1 MTDSSEKYSESKHN
15 KMNFLEHLEVLRWIF
30 MRIVVVLF
38 IISCVIYIFREFVF
52 HEIVM
57 ASKDMDFWT
66 YTKFCDLSHFFNSLW
81 PNFIEAEVMCFDSI
95 DPDFLP
101 GKVTGKFITAMLVA
115 IIGAIIVT
123 FPYILWEFWRFLKPA
138 LYPKEKKSARGL
150 VFFSS
155 LLFMAGILFGYFIIN
170 PLSVHFLIGFDMGY
184 ETLNHFPM
192 NSFMAIVAS
201 TTLAAGVMF
210 ELPVLIYFLSKA
222 GIIPPE
228 VMKKY
233 RKHSFIATLILAAI
247 ITPPDVISQIIVAIP
262 IVILYELSIF
272 ISRWVNKRRVI

>member
-1 MTDSSEKYSESKHN
+1 MTNNPNKGSKSKHN
-15 KMNFLEHLEVLRWIF
+15 RMSFLEHLEVLRWVF
-30 MRIVVVLF
+30 MRIIIVLF
-38 IISCVIYIFREFVF
+38 VIACFVYLFREFVF

-66 YTKFCDLSHFFNSLW
+66 YTKFCNISHHLNSIW
-81 PNFIEAEVMCFDSI
+81 PSFIEADVMCFDVI
-95 DPDFLP
+95 KPDFLP
-101 GKVTGKFITAMLVA
+101 GKVTGKFVTAMLVA
-115 IIGAIIVT
+115 IIGAFIIS
-123 FPYILWEFWRFLKPA
+123 FPYILWEFWRFLRPA

-155 LLFMAGILFGYFIIN
+155 LLFIAGILFGYYIIN

-210 ELPVLIYFLSKA
+210 ELPILIYFLSKA
-222 GIIPPE
+222 GLVTPD

-233 RKHSFIATLILAAI
+233 RKHSFVATLILAAI

>member
-1 MTDSSEKYSESKHN
+1 
-15 KMNFLEHLEVLRWIF
+15 

-222 GIIPPE
+222 GIITPE

>member
-1 MTDSSEKYSESKHN
+1 MTNNSKKKSKSKQN
-15 KMNFLEHLEVLRWIF
+15 QMSFLEHLEVLRWIF
-30 MRIVVVLF
+30 MRIVIVLF
-38 IISCVIYIFREFVF
+38 VIACFVYFFREFVF

-66 YTKFCDLSHFFNSLW
+66 YIKFCNISHRLNSIW
-81 PNFIEAEVMCFDSI
+81 PNFIEADVMCFDI
-95 DPDFLP
+95 INPDFLP
-101 GKVTGKFITAMLVA
+101 GKVTGKFVTAMLVA
-115 IIGAIIVT
+115 MIGAFIIS
-123 FPYILWEFWRFLKPA
+123 FPYILWEFWRFLRPA

-155 LLFMAGILFGYFIIN
+155 LLFLAGILFGYYIIN

-210 ELPVLIYFLSKA
+210 ELPILIYFLSKA
-222 GIIPPE
+222 GLVTPD

-233 RKHSFIATLILAAI
+233 RKHSFVATLILAAI

>member
-1 MTDSSEKYSESKHN
+1 MTDNSKKNSKGKHN
-15 KMNFLEHLEVLRWIF
+15 QMSFLEHLEVLRWAF
-30 MRIVVVLF
+30 MRIVIVLF
-38 IISCVIYIFREFVF
+38 VIACFVYLFREFVF

-66 YTKFCDLSHFFNSLW
+66 YTKFCHVSHYLNNIW
-81 PNFIEAEVMCFDSI
+81 PNLIQADVMCFDTI
-95 DPDFLP
+95 NPDFLP

-115 IIGAIIVT
+115 MIGALIIA
-123 FPYILWEFWRFLKPA
+123 FPYILWEFWRFLRPA

-155 LLFMAGILFGYFIIN
+155 LLFLVGILFGYYVIN

-210 ELPVLIYFLSKA
+210 ELPILIYFLSKA
-222 GIIPPE
+222 GLVTPE

-233 RKHSFIATLILAAI
+233 RKHSFVATLILAAI

-272 ISRWVNKRRVI
+272 ISKWVNKRRVI

>member
-1 MTDSSEKYSESKHN
+1 MNNTSKKGSKSKHN
-15 KMNFLEHLEVLRWIF
+15 KMSFLDHLEVLRWIF
-30 MRIVVVLF
+30 MRIVIVLF
-38 IISCVIYIFREFVF
+38 VIACFVYLYREFVF

-66 YTKFCDLSHFFNSLW
+66 YTKFCNISHQLNSIW
-81 PNFIEAEVMCFDSI
+81 PNFIEADVMCFDTI
-95 DPDFLP
+95 NPDFLP
-101 GKVTGKFITAMLVA
+101 GKVTGKFVTAMLVA
-115 IIGAIIVT
+115 MIGAFIIS

-155 LLFMAGILFGYFIIN
+155 LLFLGGILFGYYIIN

-210 ELPVLIYFLSKA
+210 ELPILIYFLSKA
-222 GIIPPE
+222 GLVTPD

-233 RKHSFIATLILAAI
+233 RKHSFVATLILAAI
-247 ITPPDVISQIIVAIP
+247 ITPPDVISQITVAIP
-262 IVILYELSIF
+262 IVVLYELSIF